1 MPVWSHGPS
10 PLSELRAWDREDVP
24 LVQLLVRHHARP
36 EGNLS
41 FEHPVHEA
49 AAKGWTGTVKALLAR
64 GADVDGRDGDG
75 RTALHLAAAA
85 NHGDLVDLLLRFGA
99 SPLAVDRAGD
109 RPDKLASGEIRAA
122 IEAAGREAAAHP
134 RPRVRRPL
142 ADVAIVDDATIVTT
156 GRHELHRWDVREP
169 VLPELL
175 DHLHLDRIA
184 KAIVLGDRV
193 LCVGQG
199 TARPLPEQVPDWFPP
214 QHDIGVDL
222 RALDGLRPVTR
233 VDIAGVCVDPVAA
246 VSPDGRLLA
255 VGSQYALAL
264 LDAETLTPIA
274 DGATD
279 GEIEQVCALAFH
291 PSGRYLVSITSDI
304 YGGGAGIDVLP
315 VEERGFGLGPRATL
329 LTAPNESLHDQR
341 WYATRLTF
349 DDTGTALYLSGGDGT
364 GRGRIHRLDWST
376 ESTGAPQVTPR
387 WSVPGDDLLVIDDKT
402 LLVQTEPLYLH
413 VLDAAD
419 ASVLQEIELDRP
431 MPFPMLA
438 RDSTG
443 RVWVAGH
450 GGLTFTDVL
459 RT

>member
-1 MPVWSHGPS
+1 M
-10 PLSELRAWDREDVP
+10 
-24 LVQLLVRHHARP
+24 
-36 EGNLS
+36 
-41 FEHPVHEA
+41 
-49 AAKGWTGTVKALLAR
+49 
-64 GADVDGRDGDG
+64 
-75 RTALHLAAAA
+75 
-85 NHGDLVDLLLRFGA
+85 
-99 SPLAVDRAGD
+99 
-109 RPDKLASGEIRAA
+109 
-122 IEAAGREAAAHP
+122 
-134 RPRVRRPL
+134 
-142 ADVAIVDDATIVTT
+142 
-156 GRHELHRWDVREP
+156 
-169 VLPELL
+169 
-175 DHLHLDRIA
+175 
-184 KAIVLGDRV
+184 
-193 LCVGQG
+193 
-199 TARPLPEQVPDWFPP
+199 
-214 QHDIGVDL
+214 
-222 RALDGLRPVTR
+222 
-233 VDIAGVCVDPVAA
+233 
-246 VSPDGRLLA
+246 
-255 VGSQYALAL
+255 
-264 LDAETLTPIA
+264 
-274 DGATD
+274 
-279 GEIEQVCALAFH
+279 
-291 PSGRYLVSITSDI
+291 SITSDI

-431 MPFPMLA
+431 MPSPMLA